1 MVLDNL
7 GSLQHFLPEF
17 ALTATVLLLVLVHV
31 VGKDRT
37 SSSAAIL
44 SLVGVG
50 AALVLASGCCA
61 AGTGSGLFEGMV
73 ATDAFA
79 TFFKVLTSLTTL
91 FVILMS
97 LQSSDLCGRSQ
108 AEYYIFLVSVLLGM
122 FTLVSAT
129 DLVMLYV
136 ALELVSI
143 PSYLLAGDLKGEQ
156 KSTEAAMKYVVYGGT
171 ASGAMIYGFSLLF
184 GVAGSTHFSDIA
196 RALASGAVPLV
207 PLALSVVLV
216 TVGFGYKIAAVPFHM
231 WSPDV
236 YEGAPTPVTAF
247 LSVGPKAAGFAV
259 LIRFFFTT
267 FASQDAVTGL
277 WKATAAVDW
286 PMLFSVLSAATM
298 TVGNLVAIKQN
309 NAKRLLAYSS
319 IAHAGYMLMGFVVL
333 SPAGVQ
339 AILFYLVTY
348 LFMNLGAFFIIL
360 LVANRSGSEEISAFR
375 GMGSRS
381 AFLAVALALFLF
393 SLTGLPPFAGFI
405 GKVYLFAALVSKGVY
420 WLAIVAALNSAV
432 SLYYYARIVKA
443 MFLEKAVDS
452 SEIPVSPLA
461 SAMIVILVVPTM
473 LLGVYWEPV
482 IRMAAEASTKLSAF

>member
-7 GSLQHFLPEF
+7 GSLAYFLPEF
-17 ALTATVLLLVLVHV
+17 ALTATVLLLVGLHV
-31 VGKDRT
+31 ALKDRT
-37 SSSAAIL
+37 TSAPAIL

-50 AALVLASGCCA
+50 AALLLAGGCCA
-61 AGTGSGLFEGMV
+61 AGSGAGLFEGMV
-73 ATDAFA
+73 ANDAFA

-97 LQSSDLCGRSQ
+97 LQSNDLIGRTQ

-122 FTLVSAT
+122 FCLVSAT

-143 PSYLLAGDLKGEQ
+143 PSYLLAGYLKGEK

-171 ASGAMIYGFSLLF
+171 ASGSMIYGFSILF
-184 GVAGSTHFSDIA
+184 GVAGSTQFGDIA
-196 RALASGAVPLV
+196 RVLASGSAPLL

-259 LIRFFFTT
+259 LVRFFYSA
-267 FASQDAVTGL
+267 FAMQDPASGL
-277 WKATAAVDW
+277 WKVTAAVDW
-286 PMLFSVLSAATM
+286 PMLFAILSTATM
-298 TVGNLVAIKQN
+298 TVGNLVAIKQDN
-309 NAKRLLAYSS
+309 VKRLLAYSS
-319 IAHAGYMLMGFVVL
+319 IAHAGYMLMGFVAL
-333 SPAGVQ
+333 SPAGLQ

-348 LFMNLGAFFIIL
+348 LFMNLGAFYIVL
-360 LVANRSGSEEISAFR
+360 LVANRTQGEEIAAFR
-375 GMGSRS
+375 GLGSRS

-405 GKVYLFAALVSKGVY
+405 GKVYLFSAIIDKGLY

-443 MFLEKAVDS
+443 MFLEKASDDS
-452 SEIPVSPLA
+452 GIAVSPLA
-461 SAMIVILVVPTM
+461 GALVVIFVVPTM
-473 LLGVYWEPV
+473 VLGVYWEPV
-482 IRMAAEASTKLSAF
+482 IRIATEASTKLSAF